1 MGSLFEI
8 SILIS
13 LFAIV
18 NGNVVIDELKDK
30 QTSVDSA
37 LKFMK
42 IGLQEF
48 SEGIEQMVMKRLEG
62 VETIVDEKIKQMIGN
77 ATRSIIEDQSTDQK
91 KTSENL
97 LSTFQTEQR
106 QKIESPTRYVDK
118 KISDQLF
125 TTQIEQR
132 LFRQELISVTAS
144 LFGKLERISDVLSK
158 TQNEQQILNQKIM
171 SLSTNFSETVDQKII
186 DLTSTAQTER
196 QQQLRQNIEFLAI
209 NLTKAIEGK
218 LSDVLWT
225 TQTEQPL
232 LCRKIEYFT
241 TNLTENIKEKI
252 IEVLSTTHTEQQVLN
267 KKIESL
273 LTNFSENVDK
283 KVSDKLSSIQTEQHI
298 LKQEVFS
305 LTANLVGKIEGIR
318 NTSMYVAEQLSSGKA
333 LNMIRNV
340 ENISQFLLKVHV
352 IAGSDCADILE
363 KYPKTRWEN
372 GVYYITASSYKT
384 KAVFCDM
391 TTNNGGWT
399 VIQRR
404 VNGSVDFYR
413 NWTEYKNGFGFADH
427 EYWIGNDMLHKLTS
441 LKTQELRVDMERF
454 NGEKAYAV
462 YSRFSVGDETSKYKL
477 EVQGYSGNAG
487 DSLDYNNNMKFST
500 LDQDNDGKSSG
511 SCATKYRTAG
521 WFNSCFYANP
531 NGEYADSEK
540 TDPKYIVWLHWK
552 NSWISLKSIQLMIRP
567 RA

>member
-1 MGSLFEI
+1 
-8 SILIS
+8 
-13 LFAIV
+13 
-18 NGNVVIDELKDK
+18 
-30 QTSVDSA
+30 
-37 LKFMK
+37 
-42 IGLQEF
+42 
-48 SEGIEQMVMKRLEG
+48 MVMKRLEG

-77 ATRSIIEDQSTDQK
+77 ATKNIIEDQSTDQK

-171 SLSTNFSETVDQKII
+171 SLSTNLSETVDQKII
-186 DLTSTAQTER
+186 DHISTAETE
-196 QQQLRQNIEFLAI
+196 QQLRQNFEFLSI
-209 NLTKAIEGK
+209 NLTRTIEGK
-218 LSDVLWT
+218 ISDILLT
-225 TQTEQPL
+225 TQTEQSL
-232 LCRKIEYFT
+232 LCRKMEYFT
-241 TNLTENIKEKI
+241 TNLTGNID
-252 IEVLSTTHTEQQVLN
+252 VLSTTHTEQQVLN

-273 LTNFSENVDK
+273 LTNFSKNVEK
-283 KVSDKLSSIQTEQHI
+283 KVSNKLSSIQTEQQI

-305 LTANLVGKIEGIR
+305 LTANLVGKVDGIR
-318 NTSMYVAEQLSSGKA
+318 NTSMYVAEQLSSGEA
-333 LNMIRNV
+333 INMLRNV
-340 ENISQFLLKVHV
+340 EMIYQFLLKVHNRTV
-352 IAGSDCADILE
+352 FDCADILE
-363 KYPKTRWEN
+363 KYPNTRGKN
-372 GVYYITASSYKT
+372 GVFYVIASSNRS

-391 TTNNGGWT
+391 TTDNGGWT

-427 EYWIGNDMLHKLTS
+427 EYWMGNDMLHKLTS

-487 DSLDYNNNMKFST
+487 DSLNYNNNMKFST
-500 LDQDNDGKSSG
+500 PDQDNDGRSSG
-511 SCATKYRTAG
+511 NCAANRRTG
-521 WFNSCFYANP
+521 WWFKWCTYTNP
-531 NGEYADSEK
+531 NGEYTDSEK
-540 TDPKYIVWLHWK
+540 SGSEYITWWHWK
-552 NSWISLKSIQLMIRP
+552 NSHISLKSIQLMIRP

>member
-1 MGSLFEI
+1 MGSLLEI

-18 NGNVVIDELKDK
+18 NGNVVVDELKDK

-77 ATRSIIEDQSTDQK
+77 ATKNIIEDQSTDQK

-171 SLSTNFSETVDQKII
+171 SLSTNLSETVDQKII
-186 DLTSTAQTER
+186 DHISTAETE
-196 QQQLRQNIEFLAI
+196 QQLRQNFEFLSI
-209 NLTKAIEGK
+209 NLTRTIEGK
-218 LSDVLWT
+218 ISDILLT
-225 TQTEQPL
+225 TQTEQSL
-232 LCRKIEYFT
+232 LCRKMEYFT
-241 TNLTENIKEKI
+241 TNLTGNID
-252 IEVLSTTHTEQQVLN
+252 VLSTTHTEQQVLN

-273 LTNFSENVDK
+273 LTNFSKNVEK
-283 KVSDKLSSIQTEQHI
+283 KVSNKLSSIQTEQQI

-305 LTANLVGKIEGIR
+305 LTANLVGKVDGIR
-318 NTSMYVAEQLSSGKA
+318 NTSMYVAEQLSSGEA
-333 LNMIRNV
+333 INMLRNV
-340 ENISQFLLKVHV
+340 EMIYQFLLKVHNRTV
-352 IAGSDCADILE
+352 FDCADILE
-363 KYPKTRWEN
+363 KYPNTRGKN
-372 GVYYITASSYKT
+372 GVFYVIASSNRS

-391 TTNNGGWT
+391 TTDNGGWT

-427 EYWIGNDMLHKLTS
+427 EYWMGNDMLHKLTS

-487 DSLDYNNNMKFST
+487 CDCN
-500 LDQDNDGKSSG
+500 
-511 SCATKYRTAG
+511 A
-521 WFNSCFYANP
+521 
-531 NGEYADSEK
+531 
-540 TDPKYIVWLHWK
+540 
-552 NSWISLKSIQLMIRP
+552 
-567 RA
+567 

>member
-1 MGSLFEI
+1 MGRQFKIL
-8 SILIS
+8 ILIS
-13 LFAIV
+13 IFAIV
-18 NGNVVIDELKDK
+18 SGYDLVHEFKDRQK
-30 QTSVDSA
+30 SVDQA
-37 LKFMK
+37 LDYMK

-48 SEGIEQMVMKRLEG
+48 SEGIEKMVMKKLEG
-62 VETIVDEKIKQMIGN
+62 VENIVDEKIKQLLGN
-77 ATRSIIEDQSTDQK
+77 GTRNIVEDQSTDQK

-106 QKIESPTRYVDK
+106 QNIESPTSRVDK
-118 KISDQLF
+118 KISDLLF
-125 TTQIEQR
+125 TAQIEQR

-144 LFGKLERISDVLSK
+144 LFGKLEKISDVLST
-158 TQNEQQILNQKIM
+158 TQNEQQLLKQEIK
-171 SLSTNFSETVDQKII
+171 SLSTNLSDTVDQKISY
-186 DLTSTAQTER
+186 LTSTAQTE
-196 QQQLRQNIEFLAI
+196 QQQLRQNFEFLSI
-209 NLTKAIEGK
+209 NLTRTIEGK
-218 LSDVLWT
+218 ISDVLLT
-225 TQTEQPL
+225 TQTEQSL
-232 LCRKIEYFT
+232 LCRKMEYFT
-241 TNLTENIKEKI
+241 TNLTGNIKEKI
-252 IEVLSTTHTEQQVLN
+252 IDVLSTTHTEQQVLN

-273 LTNFSENVDK
+273 LTNFSKNVEK
-283 KVSDKLSSIQTEQHI
+283 KVSNKLSSIQTEQHI

-305 LTANLVGKIEGIR
+305 LTANLVGKVDGIR
-318 NTSMYVAEQLSSGKA
+318 NTSMYVAEQLSSGEA
-333 LNMIRNV
+333 INMLRNV
-340 ENISQFLLKVHV
+340 EMIYQFLLKVHNRTV
-352 IAGSDCADILE
+352 FDCADILE
-363 KYPKTRWEN
+363 KYPNTRGKN
-372 GVYYITASSYKT
+372 GVFYVHASSNRS

-391 TTNNGGWT
+391 TTDNGGWT

-487 DSLDYNNNMKFST
+487 ERLYNSNNMMFST

-531 NGEYADSEK
+531 NGQYTDSEK
-540 TDPKYIVWLHWK
+540 TDPKYITWNHWK
-552 NSWISLKSIQLMIRP
+552 NSWISLKSIQMMIRP

>member
-252 IEVLSTTHTEQQVLN
+252 IDVLSTTHTEQQVLN

-399 VIQRR
+399 VCYLFFLCISHFD
-404 VNGSVDFYR
+404 N
-413 NWTEYKNGFGFADH
+413 
-427 EYWIGNDMLHKLTS
+427 
-441 LKTQELRVDMERF
+441 LR
-454 NGEKAYAV
+454 
-462 YSRFSVGDETSKYKL
+462 S
-477 EVQGYSGNAG
+477 
-487 DSLDYNNNMKFST
+487 
-500 LDQDNDGKSSG
+500 
-511 SCATKYRTAG
+511 
-521 WFNSCFYANP
+521 
-531 NGEYADSEK
+531 
-540 TDPKYIVWLHWK
+540 
-552 NSWISLKSIQLMIRP
+552 
-567 RA
+567 